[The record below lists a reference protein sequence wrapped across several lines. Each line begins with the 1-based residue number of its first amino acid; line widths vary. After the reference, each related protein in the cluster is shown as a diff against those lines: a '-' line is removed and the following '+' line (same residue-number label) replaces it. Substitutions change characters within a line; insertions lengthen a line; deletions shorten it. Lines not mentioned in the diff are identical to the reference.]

1 MYCLFSPITVGLT
14 RSGESMLNAH
24 SSIHHSSSAAPD
36 SGLHSILLVDHDR
49 DLRGARQFLLAALNL
64 PVEVVACSLE
74 VFGLRPESDYGLVA
88 INLSVGLSEASHVA
102 TYVRYRWPDAK
113 ILLLGEGCEG
123 LDNPLYDDRVNP
135 FSDSSASEDASKR
148 LLAAA

>member
-1 MYCLFSPITVGLT
+1 
-14 RSGESMLNAH
+14 MLNAH
-24 SSIHHSSSAAPD
+24 SSIDHSSSAALD
-36 SGLHSILLVDHDR
+36 GSLHSILLVDHDP
-49 DLRGARQFLLAALNL
+49 DLGGTRQFLLAALNL
-64 PVEVVACSLE
+64 PVEAVGCSLE

-113 ILLLGEGCEG
+113 ILLLGESCKS
-123 LDNPLYDDRVNP
+123 LDDPLYDDRVNP
-135 FSDSSASEDASKR
+135 FCDPSALADASKR